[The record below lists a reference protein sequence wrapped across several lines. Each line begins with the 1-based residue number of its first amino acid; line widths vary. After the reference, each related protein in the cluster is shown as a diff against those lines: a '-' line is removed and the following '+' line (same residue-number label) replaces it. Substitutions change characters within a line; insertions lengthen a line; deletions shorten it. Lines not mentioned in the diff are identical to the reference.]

1 MAWIDMWTGAWAS
14 LWGVNVPEPELMGD
28 YYNTQVEI
36 YADTAFGTLSDI
48 IHARTEPTVLSELKG
63 HGAGSFKVSKNDEK
77 ILKNPKILEYRNYV
91 KIRLNG
97 NVIGGFIIQT
107 KRTVIVGA
115 GEESDEKWEISGEGP
130 RSWSRDAS
138 VYPPKGLQNSSAE
151 TRYFNFSTE
160 RGSWYNPTDWNWA
173 EMGWSWNNVVNGAP
187 KGHAP
192 ANWPDA
198 WGARWIWQTY
208 AENHPPGYCYFRHEF
223 TVSGTPGQVLK
234 YALFIA
240 ADDAAEVFVD
250 GEQKAV
256 IEPPGWHDTTRVELE
271 LTPGDH
277 VIGVKAYNM
286 PLADPSAPNPRN
298 PGEILT
304 ALFSYGDS
312 SAPTPAVLVNH
323 SGMADTWRVNGY
335 PEFEPGWTTGDVLL
349 TLLNEAK
356 SRGVRFANNFTPTFS
371 SGFDSAGEPWGTPVP
386 WSFEVGS
393 TYEDVFSAAEE
404 LGCDIFVDPDTL
416 ELNVWNKR
424 GADRSLSGLLKGPL
438 VEARRNLANNPS
450 PAVGGSTPTSWV
462 LNRPS
467 NGTLAVPTTKGE
479 VKYTATVA
487 SGLTEGVVPRST
499 STLASGTF
507 AAGRIDI
514 KGQST
519 LVGLTSYA
527 ILHNGSEIARSAN
540 FTFTGDWQ
548 TIDIPSSIASSSGGV
563 VGLYVYIPTQRSTDV
578 LWLRKPVIEPVSG
591 VGGVAGEFF
600 DGDTADDLVNLAHY
614 RWLST
619 PGNSSSIQEVPSQFG
634 GIVDFSPG
642 HNLVTADETGQAE
655 IANTLMLRTPEGWTE
670 TTAEDTTS
678 ISKFGRVETQM
689 STNLTS
695 KGAENLVQELFRQKA
710 LPEVS
715 ATFDI
720 VPVAGMIPF
729 LNFDVGDWVSA
740 PGEVPGYKESR
751 RVMSISFAE
760 DSKTG
765 LPLYALEF
773 DTIFKDRQTELEK
786 WLSRVS
792 NSSAIGG
799 GFTNSS
805 NLPPTVVTKPPGTP
819 QGVIP
824 DAPTGLVVSSLGKYQ
839 PDGVSSSDYGLT
851 WNAVVTGTGFGSVEV
866 SQYEVWG
873 RLQTETE
880 GTHLT
885 TVFDTMAYLP
895 GFRPGDTWVFKVR
908 AISPSGGPGNFSNE
922 VALQAEEPLVA
933 LDAPSKPTLL
943 TAVGSVTVQWDGKL
957 GGNPAPPFVRYVRVE
972 RSPAGA
978 NTWQTV
984 GVLTSFSM
992 SDMTATT
999 GLTYDYRLIAVDT
1012 YGNSSAPSVKETI
1025 QVKGVNSGDITGG
1038 LASNNLVANGSFEDG
1053 FDPFWKILTSVSGA
1067 TATVLSS
1074 GSFSGARYLRLV
1086 RNSEPVGSEIELA
1099 VGQESSY
1106 FIPISSVGE
1115 FGYFVSA
1122 KAASSVA
1129 ASPGNFS
1136 LRAYWFL
1143 SDKTTPASASYST
1156 VVDKVDLTSSAAY
1169 FTGRVYPPADARYMR
1184 VVVVNAKPA
1193 TTIFVDDIVAREAIT
1208 PNMLGQDVI
1217 LAEHMS
1223 AGSVTT
1229 NALQAGSVTTEILD
1243 AGAVRAENIYAGA
1256 IQVSHLSP
1264 SVGSS
1269 IDISA
1274 NSSVNILI
1282 NKTNQLEGDLGE
1294 TTNAVNQLTTYYSF
1308 GPDGA
1313 IIGQTDSAF
1322 KLHLK
1327 NDRIEILENGIV
1339 VSYWDSGRMVVRSFV
1354 GEEVVLGNHKLE
1366 KYGTG
1371 TVVRAI

>member
-77 ILKNPKILEYRNYV
+77 ILKNPKLLEYRNYV

-424 GADRSLSGLLKGPL
+424 GTDRSLNGLLKGPL
-438 VEARRNLANNPS
+438 VEARRNYNVNPKMYPSISSWSTTGGLATITATTTGARIDTT
-450 PAVGGSTPTSWV
+450 AVTTSAPLIFNTANVGPTSAGDRW
-462 LNRPS
+462 S
-467 NGTLAVPTTKGE
+467 SSMEIEVPTGYPAITVSLRTYSYGQNAIISDSGNITIQPGTI
-479 VKYTATVA
+479 VRIDSNSTQDVTSAT
-487 SGLTEGVVPRST
+487 TGVRSIIY
-499 STLASGTF
+499 
-507 AAGRIDI
+507 AAG
-514 KGQST
+514 S
-519 LVGLTSYA
+519 
-527 ILHNGSEIARSAN
+527 
-540 FTFTGDWQ
+540 
-548 TIDIPSSIASSSGGV
+548 IPSGA
-563 VGLYVYIPTQRSTDV
+563 RFFARKAV
-578 LWLRKPVIEPVSG
+578 LEKAPA
-591 VGGVAGEFF
+591 AGKYM
-600 DGDTADDLVNLAHY
+600 DGDTVYAEGGELASY
-614 RWLST
+614 RWLTT
-619 PGNSSSIQEVPSQFG
+619 PDNSVSVQEVPSSFG
-634 GIVDFSPG
+634 DVIVFSPG
-642 HNLVTADETGQAE
+642 HNLVAADETGQAQ

-670 TTAEDTTS
+670 EVAEDTTS
-678 ISKFGRVETQM
+678 VTKFGRVETQM

-740 PGEVPGYKESR
+740 PGEVPDYKESR

-765 LPLYALEF
+765 LPLYAVEF